1 MLHEPVKT
9 DLNDQPS
16 AAPTPPR
23 RRGGW
28 LFTGIYHTGVLLVW
42 AGVLTFG
49 FAGWQLWGTGL
60 HTAQA
65 QEDLASEFD
74 ALVDDIATA
83 APVTTTASLPATTT
97 TAAATTST
105 TTEPASADSVP
116 DTTAAPEPTT
126 PVTNDA
132 PQTTLVTVTES
143 TVVPSRPTSAS
154 NWFKVSTGDPV
165 ARIEIPAIGVDA
177 YVIAGVTKEALRDG
191 PGHYPGS
198 VFPGQIGNSVIAGHR
213 TTYGAVFGDLDRLHA
228 GDEIIVTIPTGD
240 RYTYTM
246 SSSEVVTPDNVGA
259 VMSSTIDAELTLLT
273 CTPKYTAHARLI
285 VHATLD
291 AAHSSVLWEAPP
303 DPITQY
309 TDHTYSRTIAVDDT
323 DTVAV
328 EVIDEVTGETV
339 TVGVPAD
346 VQASEVRVANGD
358 VIVPEPDDSTPPYA
372 APEVTSGLDDGWFAD
387 TSAILPAVLWFAA
400 FAGIVAA
407 ARRLA
412 YKPLSRRFGS
422 TRPRRA
428 LIAAAVVLV
437 ASPAALW
444 CLWWVYTNTA
454 QLLPG
459 SV

>member
-1 MLHEPVKT
+1 MT

-28 LFTGIYHTGVLLVW
+28 LFTGMYHTGVLLVW
-42 AGVLTFG
+42 AGALTFG

-65 QEDLASEFD
+65 QEHLASEFD

-83 APVTTTASLPATTT
+83 APVTTTTSLPDTTTT
-97 TAAATTST
+97 TATTTST
-105 TTEPASADSVP
+105 TTAPASTDSAPPSDDSAP
-116 DTTAAPEPTT
+116 DTTAAPAPTSS
-126 PVTNDA
+126 DA

-198 VFPGQIGNSVIAGHR
+198 VFPGQNGNSVIAGHR
-213 TTYGAVFGDLDRLHA
+213 TTYGAVFGDLDRLNA
-228 GDEIIVTIPTGD
+228 GDQIIVTIPTGD

-246 SSSEVVTPDNVGA
+246 TSSEVVTPDNVGA
-259 VMSSTIDAELTLLT
+259 VMSSTIDAQLTLLT

-291 AAHSSVLWEAPP
+291 ADRSSVLWEAPP

-309 TDHTYSRTIAVDDT
+309 TDHTYSRTINVDDT

-339 TVGVPAD
+339 TVDVPAD
-346 VQASEVRVANGD
+346 VQASDVRVVNGD
-358 VIVPEPDDSTPPYA
+358 VIVPEPDDSTPTYA

-387 TSAILPAVLWFAA
+387 TSAILPAVMWLAA

-428 LIAAAVVLV
+428 LIAAGVILV
-437 ASPAALW
+437 ACPPALW
-444 CLWWVYTNTA
+444 CLWWAYANIA
-454 QLLPG
+454 RLLPG